1 MRCALQLLQCSASK
15 FWSAIAAVKQSLYIC
30 KGFLRL
36 LYCHNFCTQKMET
49 LIAFFVCLFVF
60 YHIYEDYILFWKQ
73 SALNKK
79 KQTNEPFANGTEGE
93 WNQTAGF
100 WNKTVFFKTKCGESL
115 FPVSTCFGNIVPYS
129 ETPLPSSILWY
140 IELYGQTSSEWQI
153 SRLVYSAKNCFSQS
167 RIGFGIMLDN

>member
-1 MRCALQLLQCSASK
+1 MCTAVVAVLCKQVLKCNRCIVTVFAKKNGNIDC
-15 FWSAIAAVKQSLYIC
+15 
-30 KGFLRL
+30 
-36 LYCHNFCTQKMET
+36 
-49 LIAFFVCLFVF
+49 FVFLFVF
-60 YHIYEDYILFWKQ
+60 YHIYEDYISFWKQ

-153 SRLVYSAKNCFSQS
+153 SRLVNSAKNCFSRS